1 MESLKDYEILLGTY
15 EEFVLGYKLNENIRK
30 PEFEASF
37 ADHSHA
43 GSVRSLAAA
52 DKYLITSGADETV
65 KIFNLRNRSEHGTLN
80 HADSMI
86 NAMKFYDK
94 KHLITCAEDGKVCII
109 RTGNWNVEKTLL
121 KHSQGVIDVAVHPS
135 GKMALTIGKDK
146 KLITWN
152 LIKGRSA
159 FVTNIYE
166 IADFVKWSPDG
177 KRYLVGFYKHVDVY
191 SVDTAAIEFSVKL
204 FGRSNDVVFLDNETF
219 ALAGDMSQIE
229 IHSLVKQEMVH
240 KFEAHEKRVRCMS
253 LIDDSTLITASND
266 GKVKIWKIAKTEESF
281 EFTEKMEL
289 NTKCRITSM
298 VVHKVPQVMVENTKI
313 NPEEVEALAKMAV
326 KKKRSVGFSEPE
338 KVPNVKETEQT
349 HGQTLLVEIDNDDES
364 TEPKKKKKK
373 KKNKQKS
380 SENAQHILKE

>member
-1 MESLKDYEILLGTY
+1 MESMKDYEILLGTY
-15 EEFVLGYKLNENIRK
+15 EEFVLGYKLNDSRK
-30 PEFEASF
+30 PVFEASF

-43 GSVRSLAAA
+43 GSVRCLAAA

-65 KIFNLRNRSEHGTLN
+65 KIFNLRNRTEHGTLN

-121 KHSQGVIDVAVHPS
+121 KHNQGVIDVAVHPS

-191 SVDTAAIEFSVKL
+191 SVDTATIEFSVKL
-204 FGRSNDVVFLDNETF
+204 LGRSNDVVFLDNETF
-219 ALAGDMSQIE
+219 ALAGEMSQIE

-253 LIDDSTLITASND
+253 LIDDSTLVTASND
-266 GKVKIWKIAKTEESF
+266 GKVKVWKIVKTEDSF
-281 EFTEKMEL
+281 EFTEQLEL
-289 NTKCRITSM
+289 NTKSRITSM
-298 VVHKVPQVMVENTKI
+298 VVHKVPQVMVENTKV
-313 NPEEVEALAKMAV
+313 NPEEIEALAKLAV
-326 KKKRSVGFSEPE
+326 KKRRSVGFSEPE
-338 KVPNVKETEQT
+338 KIQDVKDTETQV
-349 HGQTLLVEIDNDDES
+349 QTLVVEIDNDES
-364 TEPKKKKKK
+364 AAAEPKKKKK
-373 KKNKQKS
+373 KKNKQKLS
-380 SENAQHILKE
+380 QNV

>member
-1 MESLKDYEILLGTY
+1 MESMKDYEILLGTY
-15 EEFVLGYKLNENIRK
+15 EEFVLGYKLNDSRK
-30 PEFEASF
+30 PVFEASF

-43 GSVRSLAAA
+43 GSVRCLAAA

-65 KIFNLRNRSEHGTLN
+65 KIFNLRNRTEHGTLN

-121 KHSQGVIDVAVHPS
+121 KHNQGVIDVAVHPS

-191 SVDTAAIEFSVKL
+191 SVDTATIEFSVKL
-204 FGRSNDVVFLDNETF
+204 LGRSNDVVFLDNETF
-219 ALAGDMSQIE
+219 ALAGEMSQIE

-253 LIDDSTLITASND
+253 LIDDSTLVTASND
-266 GKVKIWKIAKTEESF
+266 GKVKVWKIVKTEDSF
-281 EFTEKMEL
+281 EFTEQLEL
-289 NTKCRITSM
+289 NTKSRITSM
-298 VVHKVPQVMVENTKI
+298 VVHKVPQVMVENTKV
-313 NPEEVEALAKMAV
+313 NPEEIEALAKLAV
-326 KKKRSVGFSEPE
+326 KKRRSVGFSEPE
-338 KVPNVKETEQT
+338 KIPDVKDTETQV
-349 HGQTLLVEIDNDDES
+349 QTLVVEIDNDES
-364 TEPKKKKKK
+364 AAAEPKKKKK
-373 KKNKQKS
+373 KKNKQKLS
-380 SENAQHILKE
+380 QNV

>member
-1 MESLKDYEILLGTY
+1 MESMKDYEILLGTY
-15 EEFVLGYKLNENIRK
+15 EEFVLGYKLNDSRK
-30 PEFEASF
+30 PVFEASF

-43 GSVRSLAAA
+43 GSVRCLAAA

-65 KIFNLRNRSEHGTLN
+65 KIFNLRNRTEHGTLN

-121 KHSQGVIDVAVHPS
+121 KHNQGVIDVAVHPS

-191 SVDTAAIEFSVKL
+191 SVDTATIEFSVKL
-204 FGRSNDVVFLDNETF
+204 LGRSNDVVFLDNETF
-219 ALAGDMSQIE
+219 ALAGEMSQIE

-253 LIDDSTLITASND
+253 LIDDSTLVTASND
-266 GKVKIWKIAKTEESF
+266 GKVKVWKIVKTEDSF
-281 EFTEKMEL
+281 EFTEQLEL
-289 NTKCRITSM
+289 NTKSRITSM
-298 VVHKVPQVMVENTKI
+298 VVHKVPQVMVENTKV
-313 NPEEVEALAKMAV
+313 NPEEIEALAKLAV

-338 KVPNVKETEQT
+338 KIQDVKDTETQV
-349 HGQTLLVEIDNDDES
+349 QTLVVEIDNDES
-364 TEPKKKKKK
+364 AAAEPKKKKK
-373 KKNKQKS
+373 KKNKQKLS
-380 SENAQHILKE
+380 QNV

>member
-1 MESLKDYEILLGTY
+1 MKDYEILLGTY
-15 EEFVLGYKLNENIRK
+15 EEFVLGYKLNDSRK
-30 PEFEASF
+30 PVFEASF

-43 GSVRSLAAA
+43 GSVRCLAAA

-65 KIFNLRNRSEHGTLN
+65 KIFNLRNRTEHGTLN

-121 KHSQGVIDVAVHPS
+121 KHNQGVIDVAVHPS

-191 SVDTAAIEFSVKL
+191 SVDTATIEFSVKL
-204 FGRSNDVVFLDNETF
+204 LGRSNDVVFLDNETF
-219 ALAGDMSQIE
+219 ALAGEMSQIE

-253 LIDDSTLITASND
+253 LIDDSTLVTASND
-266 GKVKIWKIAKTEESF
+266 GKVKVWKIVKTEDSF
-281 EFTEKMEL
+281 EFTEQLEL
-289 NTKCRITSM
+289 NTKSRITSM

-313 NPEEVEALAKMAV
+313 NPEEVEALAKLAV

-338 KVPNVKETEQT
+338 KIQDVKDTETQV
-349 HGQTLLVEIDNDDES
+349 QTLVVEIDNDES
-364 TEPKKKKKK
+364 AAAEPKKKKK
-373 KKNKQKS
+373 KKNKQKLS
-380 SENAQHILKE
+380 QNV